1 MLKEA
6 RQYSI
11 STIQDEVRA
20 LVTKGSIGKQHQI
33 YALSRCF
40 GDREWPM
47 VEQVLETNDY
57 LLRDYVCDLIG
68 RESWASD

>member
-11 STIQDEVRA
+11 SAIQDEVRA
-20 LVTKGSIGKQHQI
+20 LVTKGFISRQSRI
-33 YALSRCF
+33 YSLSRHF
-40 GDREWPM
+40 DDREWHQI
-47 VEQVLETNDY
+47 EHILCRHEY

-68 RESWASD
+68 VESWVSD

>member
-11 STIQDEVRA
+11 GAIQDEVRS
-20 LVTKGSIGKQHQI
+20 LVTKGVVGRQSQI
-33 YALSRCF
+33 YSLARYF
-40 GDREWPM
+40 EAIEWR
-47 VEQVLETNDY
+47 QVQQILNSHEY

-68 RESWASD
+68 AESWAND

>member
-11 STIQDEVRA
+11 HAVRDEVVA
-20 LVTKGSIGKQHQI
+20 LVTQGSVGKQNQI
-33 YALSRCF
+33 YSLARYF
-40 GDREWPM
+40 GDREWPKI
-47 VEQVLETNDY
+47 EQVLQEHEY

-68 RESWASD
+68 QESWAND